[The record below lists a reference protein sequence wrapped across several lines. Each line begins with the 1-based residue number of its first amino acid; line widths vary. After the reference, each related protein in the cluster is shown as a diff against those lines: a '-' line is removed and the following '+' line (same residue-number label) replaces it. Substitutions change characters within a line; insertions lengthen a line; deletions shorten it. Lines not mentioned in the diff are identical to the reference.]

1 MIEISLCMIV
11 KNEEKILARC
21 LDSVADL
28 VDEMKEAACVVCR
41 AARIRKDAGIMM
53 KMALKD
59 MLTEGSAEMCFELG
73 EYFHERGDD
82 SEASLWYYNAM
93 HEAPSILNIH
103 TSTDWPEKRLA
114 EIEK

>member
-1 MIEISLCMIV
+1 
-11 KNEEKILARC
+11 
-21 LDSVADL
+21 
-28 VDEMKEAACVVCR
+28 
-41 AARIRKDAGIMM
+41 
-53 KMALKD
+53 
-59 MLTEGSAEMCFELG
+59 MCFELG

-93 HEAPSILNIH
+93 HEAPSILNVH